1 MKILIDMIRRWVIG
15 DLIGSLVMMISIIF
29 VGPQVTLKRSEI
41 IAILIMSGFIS
52 LYSALFRY
60 LDIAFYQLFFLH
72 FVLTVSTV
80 LLANWYFEA
89 NKLGVHFEVGYM
101 LFIYL
106 IIWIGM
112 WWWERDDRRR
122 INNQIKKRQ
131 RTD

>member
-1 MKILIDMIRRWVIG
+1 MKILIDMLRRWVIG
-15 DLIGSLVMMISIIF
+15 DLIGSLVMMILIVLTS
-29 VGPQVTLKRSEI
+29 PQVTLKRSEI
-41 IAILIMSGFIS
+41 IAILIMSGFIG
-52 LYSALFRY
+52 LHSALFRY
-60 LDIAFYQLFFLH
+60 LDIAFYELFLLH
-72 FVLTVSTV
+72 FVLTISTV

>member
-41 IAILIMSGFIS
+41 VAILIMSGFIG
-52 LYSALFRY
+52 LYSAVFRY
-60 LDIAFYQLFFLH
+60 LDIAFYQLFLLH
-72 FVLTVSTV
+72 FVLTISTV

>member
-41 IAILIMSGFIS
+41 IAILIMSGFIG

-60 LDIAFYQLFFLH
+60 LDIAFYQLFLLH
-72 FVLTVSTV
+72 FVLTISTV

-122 INNQIKKRQ
+122 NKNQIKKRQ

>member
-41 IAILIMSGFIS
+41 IAILIMSGFIG

-60 LDIAFYQLFFLH
+60 LDIAFYQLFLLH
-72 FVLTVSTV
+72 FVLTISTV

-101 LFIYL
+101 FFIFL

-112 WWWERDDRRR
+112 WWWERDD
-122 INNQIKKRQ
+122 
-131 RTD
+131 

>member
-1 MKILIDMIRRWVIG
+1 MKILIDMLRRWVIG
-15 DLIGSLVMMISIIF
+15 DFIGSLVMMISIIL

-41 IAILIMSGFIS
+41 VAILIMSGFIG
-52 LYSALFRY
+52 LYSAVFRY
-60 LDIAFYQLFFLH
+60 LDIAFYQLFLLH
-72 FVLTVSTV
+72 FVLTISTV

>member
-1 MKILIDMIRRWVIG
+1 MKILIDMIRRWGIG

-41 IAILIMSGFIS
+41 IAILIMSGFIG

-60 LDIAFYQLFFLH
+60 LDIAFYQLFLLH
-72 FVLTVSTV
+72 FVLTISTV

-89 NKLGVHFEVGYM
+89 NKLGVHFEVGYT

>member
-1 MKILIDMIRRWVIG
+1 MGYRRFNWITGHDDFDYLRRSSSHFETFRNYRYSYNEWVYR
-15 DLIGSLVMMISIIF
+15 LVL
-29 VGPQVTLKRSEI
+29 G
-41 IAILIMSGFIS
+41 AIQIPG
-52 LYSALFRY
+52 YR
-60 LDIAFYQLFFLH
+60 FYQLFLLH
-72 FVLTVSTV
+72 FVLTISTV

>member
-41 IAILIMSGFIS
+41 IAILIMSGFIG

-60 LDIAFYQLFFLH
+60 LDIAFYQLFLLH
-72 FVLTVSTV
+72 FVLTISTV
-80 LLANWYFEA
+80 LLANWYFDA
-89 NKLGVHFEVGYM
+89 IKLTVHFEIGYT
-101 LFIYL
+101 LLIYF

>member
-41 IAILIMSGFIS
+41 IAVLIMSGFIG

-60 LDIAFYQLFFLH
+60 LDIAFYQLFLLH
-72 FVLTVSTV
+72 FVLTISTV

-106 IIWIGM
+106 IIWIGL

>member
-41 IAILIMSGFIS
+41 IAILIMSGFIG

-60 LDIAFYQLFFLH
+60 LDIAFYQLFLLH
-72 FVLTVSTV
+72 FVLTISTV

-101 LFIYL
+101 FFIYL
-106 IIWIGM
+106 IIWFGL
-112 WWWERDDRRR
+112 WWWERYDRRL

>member
-15 DLIGSLVMMISIIF
+15 DLIGSLVMMISIIL

-41 IAILIMSGFIS
+41 IAILIMSGFIG

-60 LDIAFYQLFFLH
+60 LDIAFYQLFLLH
-72 FVLTVSTV
+72 FVLTISTV

-89 NKLGVHFEVGYM
+89 NKLGVDFEVGYM

>member
-41 IAILIMSGFIS
+41 IAVLIMSGFIG

-60 LDIAFYQLFFLH
+60 LDIAFYQLFLLH
-72 FVLTVSTV
+72 FVLTISTV

>member
-41 IAILIMSGFIS
+41 IAILIMSGFIG
-52 LYSALFRY
+52 LYSAIFRY
-60 LDIAFYQLFFLH
+60 LDIAFYQLFLLH
-72 FVLTVSTV
+72 FVLTISTV

-106 IIWIGM
+106 IICIGM

>member
-29 VGPQVTLKRSEI
+29 GPQVTLKRSEI
-41 IAILIMSGFIS
+41 IAILIMSGFIG

-60 LDIAFYQLFFLH
+60 LDIAFYQLFLLH
-72 FVLTVSTV
+72 FVLTISTV

>member
-1 MKILIDMIRRWVIG
+1 MKILIDMLRRWVIG
-15 DLIGSLVMMISIIF
+15 DLIGSLVMMISIIL

-41 IAILIMSGFIS
+41 VAILIMSGFIG
-52 LYSALFRY
+52 LYSAVFRY
-60 LDIAFYQLFFLH
+60 LDIAFYQLFLLH
-72 FVLTVSTV
+72 FVLTISTV

>member
-1 MKILIDMIRRWVIG
+1 MKILIDMLRRWVIG
-15 DLIGSLVMMISIIF
+15 DLIGSLVMMILIILT
-29 VGPQVTLKRSEI
+29 GPQVTLQRSEV
-41 IAILIMSGFIS
+41 IAVLVMSGFIG

-60 LDIAFYQLFFLH
+60 LDIAFYQLFVLH
-72 FVLTVSTV
+72 FVLTVTTV
-80 LLANWYFEA
+80 ILTNRYFDA
-89 NKLGVHFEVGYM
+89 IKLTVHFEIGYT
-101 LFIYL
+101 LLIYF

>member
-41 IAILIMSGFIS
+41 IAVLIMSGFIG

-60 LDIAFYQLFFLH
+60 LDIAFYQLFLLH
-72 FVLTVSTV
+72 FVLTISTV

-89 NKLGVHFEVGYM
+89 NKLGLHFEVGYM

>member
-41 IAILIMSGFIS
+41 IAILIMSGFIG
-52 LYSALFRY
+52 LYSVLFRY
-60 LDIAFYQLFFLH
+60 LDIAFYQLFLLH
-72 FVLTVSTV
+72 FVLTISTV

-89 NKLGVHFEVGYM
+89 NKLGVHFEVRYM

>member
-41 IAILIMSGFIS
+41 IAILIMSGFIG
-52 LYSALFRY
+52 LYSALFKY
-60 LDIAFYQLFFLH
+60 LDIAFYQLFLLH
-72 FVLTVSTV
+72 FVLTISTV

-112 WWWERDDRRR
+112 WWWERDDRRL